1 MWDFLCSFALRLID
15 MNLSFDNRL
24 AIGYKSGS
32 QISRVVTEGWMS
44 ANMYCPICGAPILS
58 HYTANR
64 PVADFYCDECRSDF
78 ELKSRESKTSI
89 GQTIA
94 DGAYRTM
101 IERITSLRNPN
112 LFVMTYSDW
121 AVNNLMLIPNHF
133 FTPAIIEKR
142 LPLKETARRAGWVGC
157 NIGIGDIPES
167 GRIFIVKN
175 SVPEDKK
182 RVLDLYKRSLSLKT
196 ERMDSRG
203 WLLDV
208 LKCVDRIPTT
218 SFTLHQVYAFVD
230 ELKEKHPDNNFVK
243 DKIRQ
248 QLQYLRD
255 RGFVEFTA
263 RGEYR
268 KVK

>member
-1 MWDFLCSFALRLID
+1 
-15 MNLSFDNRL
+15 MNLRFDSNL

-58 HYTANR
+58 HYTANM

-78 ELKSRESKTSI
+78 ELKSRESKTSHI

-142 LPLKETARRAGWVGC
+142 PPLKETAQRAGWVGC

-175 SVPEDKK
+175 SVAEDKDK
-182 RVLDLYKRSLSLKT
+182 VIDLYKRSLSLKT
-196 ERMDSRG
+196 DRMDSRG

-208 LKCVDRIPTT
+208 LKCVERIPDK
-218 SFTLHQVYAFVD
+218 SFTLNQVYAFAD
-230 ELKEKHPDNNFVK
+230 ELQVKHPGNNFVK

-248 QLQYLRD
+248 QLQSLRD
-255 RGFVEFTA
+255 KGFIEFTS
-263 RGEYR
+263 RGNY
-268 KVK
+268 KKII